1 MNNDKDNATL
11 YAELKAERFM
21 TDQISL
27 LHEAEDLAD
36 GINFMLKSIGEFTDA
51 DRAYVFET
59 SENHTSTNTYEWCAA
74 GVTPQIRNLHDI
86 PFESMPKWIEVFLH
100 GENILIED
108 LEAYRESMPLEYE
121 LLKVQ
126 NVSTLI
132 AFPISVHEKLIGFV
146 GVDNPDMEKSNLL
159 HRLLS
164 LLGKYVGTMI
174 KDHKNEQM
182 RLEVVASKSRLDYQ
196 LEMDEILRGAQIGIW
211 TLEMD
216 GVKAPRL
223 HPNPTMCT
231 LLGVSQEMSP
241 EEVYQFW
248 YHRLP
253 PKYVTPVLDYIQKVI
268 HESYSEIT
276 YPWNHPLLGQIWIRC
291 GGILYPDYQGNG
303 ICIRGYHQDVT
314 RNIENERKY
323 QNLTAATS
331 QIYHA
336 IYHIDLIQDRIEKLA
351 GANQNY
357 TPTGVVTSATA
368 QLNDILEKL
377 VAPSHHEIMQY
388 FFDLTTVNDRL
399 HGKLFISREYPSPQ
413 GIWRRATF
421 IVQNRDT
428 DDDVTEILYVTQII
442 DDYKQKELAYQQELV
457 KAVESANQANTAK
470 TDFLNRMS
478 HDIRTP
484 LNGILGM
491 LDIAQKN
498 ETNPKALLECHEK
511 MRTAAFHLKALVN
524 DVLDMQRMETDR
536 FFLEQIPFDIREILD
551 NCWSMLEAQAS
562 RLDITLKKIKPGSLK
577 YPYLIG
583 SPLHIR
589 QIFMNLLS
597 NAIKYNKP
605 GGSIS
610 VHAKIIRQV
619 HQNVIYKFIIS
630 DTGIGI
636 SPEFQKHIFEPFAQE
651 DTGARTIYKGTGLG
665 MAIVHRLVQE
675 MGGTIQLKSEKNVG
689 STFTLIL
696 PFTIDE
702 HQPSA
707 SAEIATDT
715 PADLTDLHI
724 LVVEDN
730 ELNLEIA
737 VFSLEAAGLNVST
750 AINGL
755 EAVRLFEK
763 SKPYEYDIILM
774 DIMMPVMNGLDAAKA
789 IRGLSRPD
797 ATTVPIIALSANA
810 FAEDIQKSKNAGIN
824 EHLAKPLEMDK
835 VLKVIASY
843 CKW

>member
-11 YAELKAERFM
+11 YAELEAERFM

-36 GINFMLKSIGEFTDA
+36 GINFMLKSLGEFTDA

-182 RLEVVASKSRLDYQ
+182 RLEVVVSKSRLDYQ

-368 QLNDILEKL
+368 QLNDILEKM

-610 VHAKIIRQV
+610 IHAKIIRQV

-707 SAEIATDT
+707 SAETATDT

-755 EAVRLFEK
+755 EAVWLFEK

-843 CKW
+843 CK